1 MVGETNKRPARI
13 PLTPDEV
20 KDFIRLKKHKEKVKL
35 ERFKQ
40 TKTYKVLNVFNI
52 ICIIIYTE
60 IVFAFLGSC
69 NFTTHYVRSTEV
81 YYSDEIKGGIRCYS
95 SAIFKTV
102 NDKVY
107 DVSVRDTCQ
116 LPGLPTAE
124 YKPSKI
130 HVGKDWLLKK
140 EIKVRVKKGGKDFY
154 IKRAFPLLFISILWG
169 IVTFVLF
176 GYNMNQNN
184 YSLNVITFVNL
195 ITMLSFML
203 L

>member
-1 MVGETNKRPARI
+1 MVAETKKRPPRI
-13 PLTPDEV
+13 PLSPDEV
-20 KDFIRLKKHKEKVKL
+20 QEFIRLKKHRERIKV

-40 TKTYKVLNVFNI
+40 TKTYKVFNAFNV

-60 IVFAFLGSC
+60 IIFAFLGSC
-69 NFTTHYVRSTEV
+69 NFTTHYIKSYDV
-81 YYSDEIKGGIRCYS
+81 YYSDEIIGGKRVFS
-95 SAIFKTV
+95 SAVFKTV
-102 NDKVY
+102 YDKVY
-107 DVSVRDTCQ
+107 DVSIRDTNM
-116 LPGLPTAE
+116 LPEKFTGLR
-124 YKPSKI
+124 
-130 HVGKDWLLKK
+130 VGSDWLLQK
-140 EIKVRVKKGGKDFY
+140 EIKVRFKKGGKDFF
-154 IKRAFPLLFISILWG
+154 IKRSFPLLFISILWG

>member
-1 MVGETNKRPARI
+1 MVQETKKRPPRI
-13 PLTPDEV
+13 PLTPEEV
-20 KDFIRLKKHKEKVKL
+20 KDFIRLKKHKERARI
-35 ERFKQ
+35 ERFKK
-40 TKTYKVLNVFNI
+40 TKTYKVFNVFNV

-60 IVFAFLGSC
+60 IIFAFLGSC
-69 NFTTHYVRSTEV
+69 NFTTHYIKSTDI
-81 YYSDEIKGGIRCYS
+81 YYSDEIIGGKRTFS
-95 SAIFKTV
+95 SAVFKTV

-107 DVSVRDTCQ
+107 DVSIRDTSA
-116 LPGLPTAE
+116 LPANYTGLR
-124 YKPSKI
+124 
-130 HVGKDWLLKK
+130 VGSDWLLKK
-140 EIKVRVKKGGKDFY
+140 EIKVRFTKGGKDYF
-154 IKRAFPLLFISILWG
+154 IKRSFPLLFISILWG

>member
-1 MVGETNKRPARI
+1 MVQETNKRPPRI

-20 KDFIRLKKHKEKVKL
+20 KDFIRLKKHKEKIKL

-52 ICIIIYTE
+52 ICIVIYTE

-69 NFTTHYVRSTEV
+69 NFTTHYIKSMDS
-81 YYSDEIKGGIRCYS
+81 YYSDEIIGGKRTLS
-95 SAIFKTV
+95 SIVFKTV
-102 NDKVY
+102 NDQVY
-107 DVSVRDTCQ
+107 DVSIRDTSVI
-116 LPGLPTAE
+116 PERFSGLR
-124 YKPSKI
+124 
-130 HVGKDWLLKK
+130 VGSDWLLKK
-140 EIKVRVKKGGKDFY
+140 EIKVRFKKGGKDFY
-154 IKRAFPLLFISILWG
+154 IKRSFPLLFISILWG

>member
-1 MVGETNKRPARI
+1 MVQETNKRPPRI

-20 KDFIRLKKHKEKVKL
+20 KDFIRLKKHKERVKI
-35 ERFKQ
+35 EKFKR
-40 TKTYKVLNVFNI
+40 TKTYKVFNAFNI
-52 ICIIIYTE
+52 ICVIIYTE

-69 NFTTHYVRSTEV
+69 NFTTHYIYATDVF
-81 YYSDEIKGGIRCYS
+81 YSNEIMNGKRPYS
-95 SAIFKTV
+95 SVVFKTL
-102 NDKVY
+102 NDKIY
-107 DVSVRDTCQ
+107 DVSVRDTSA
-116 LPGLPTAE
+116 LPENFTGLM
-124 YKPSKI
+124 
-130 HVGKDWLLKK
+130 VGSDWLLKK
-140 EIKVRVKKGGKDFY
+140 EIKVRFERGGKDYF
-154 IKRAFPLLFISILWG
+154 IKRSFPLLFISILWG

>member
-1 MVGETNKRPARI
+1 MVAETNKRPARI

-20 KDFIRLKKHKEKVKL
+20 KDFIRLKRHKEEVKL

-40 TKTYKVLNVFNI
+40 TKTYKTLNVFNI

-69 NFTTHYVRSTEV
+69 NFTTHYIRSTEV
-81 YYSDEIKGGIRCYS
+81 YYSQEIQGGKRNFS
-95 SAIFKTV
+95 SVVFKTV
-102 NDKVY
+102 NDKTY
-107 DVSVRDTCQ
+107 DISVRDTNA
-116 LPGLPTAE
+116 LPENFSGLR
-124 YKPSKI
+124 
-130 HVGKDWLLKK
+130 VGSDWLLKK
-140 EIKVRVKKGGKDFY
+140 EIKVRFKKGGKDFY
-154 IKRAFPLLFISILWG
+154 IKRSFPLLFISILWG

-184 YSLNVITFVNL
+184 YSLHVITFVNL